1 MTPTPRES
9 STQALYRAALGPVQS
24 EHHLRAF
31 DRFDALGE
39 ARPSWNWAAALF
51 TLNWLMYRR
60 LWRMAGLYLVLVL
73 AAGGVLWGL
82 AWGRLPD
89 GVTLGLAAAACVVAT
104 VLPGLYANAW
114 LHGQLRH
121 ALVKAASEA
130 PSLTDACELL
140 QRRAPSLARLG
151 VLALLNLLL
160 AAVVIGAVWRGTR
173 PATSLAATVTE
184 PTRARAAPL
193 PPSSALADP
202 VSSAVPAS
210 PPAPEPAPVPAPP
223 VVPPLPPPPPSP
235 PPSAARPEPPAE
247 APEPVA
253 QSVSEPIAL
262 AAPRGYGIN
271 VGLFA
276 SPANAQRTLARI
288 RQAGLPARSDTLQ
301 LERGQRTRVRAGPF
315 ASRAEA
321 DQVADR
327 IRALGLEAQVFRQDG
342 RE

>member
-9 STQALYRAALGPVQS
+9 PTQALYRAALGPVQS

-73 AAGGVLWGL
+73 AAGGALWGL
-82 AWGRLPD
+82 AWGRLPN
-89 GVTLGLAAAACVVAT
+89 GVTLGLAAAACAVAT

-160 AAVVIGAVWRGTR
+160 AALVISAVWRGPR
-173 PATSLAATVTE
+173 PAVPPAATVTA
-184 PTRARAAPL
+184 PTLVRAAPM

-202 VSSAVPAS
+202 GSSAVAAS
-210 PPAPEPAPVPAPP
+210 PPAPEPAPVPVPP
-223 VVPPLPPPPPSP
+223 VLPAPQ
-235 PPSAARPEPPAE
+235 PSAARPELPAE
-247 APEPVA
+247 VPEPVA

-271 VGLFA
+271 IGLFA
-276 SPANAQRTLARI
+276 DPANAQRTLARI

-301 LERGQRTRVRAGPF
+301 LERGPRTRVRAGPF

-321 DQVADR
+321 DRAAER
-327 IRALGLEAQVFRQDG
+327 IRALGLEAQVFRQDA